1 MKSLVMALVLMGSV
15 SAFAGGQGNG
25 GGHDHGAKNH
35 PCQKVKAACEAAGF
49 KQGGHA
55 EQKGLWKDCV
65 DPVMEGKSVAGVTVS
80 ADDIS
85 ACKIKKET
93 HKK

>member
-1 MKSLVMALVLMGSV
+1 MKSLVMALVLMGSI
-15 SAFAGGQGNG
+15 SAFANEGHGGK
-25 GGHDHGAKNH
+25 DH

-49 KQGGHA
+49 KKGEHA
-55 EQKGLWKDCV
+55 NKKGLWKDCV

-80 ADDIS
+80 AADVS
-85 ACKIKKET
+85 ACKIKKEE